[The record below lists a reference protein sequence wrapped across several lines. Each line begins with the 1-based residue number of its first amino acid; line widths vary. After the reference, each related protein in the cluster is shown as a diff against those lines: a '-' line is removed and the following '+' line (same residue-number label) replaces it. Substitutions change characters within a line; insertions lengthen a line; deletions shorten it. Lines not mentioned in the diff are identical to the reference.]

1 MVTTEEFWEKLQ
13 LGKWR
18 EAVIGKDIFN
28 RLIKTLFVFFGL
40 VLYVTVLQII
50 LISYPSALPEI
61 DYFAPLSIIIT
72 IGLSMTAIAFSLQSY
87 FIQKRA
93 GSGIITYCGII
104 EYHNIRGAITF
115 INRGDTTTVMKH
127 AALFAMKDT
136 KGILAWIGARL
147 SGLPSFDFYHS
158 ATLFH
163 GWRLLK
169 GGECAGIEEKRVKSA
184 LNEIILRLE
193 NEKDVESLYISVL
206 IFDEEFNITDPSSIS
221 KNLLGGCKLGKYSE
235 LIAYAKGETK
245 GFPGQPFGQ
254 KTYFK
259 IEAEDIAKLMAGKHA
274 LVEVVPEVP
283 PSVIDMDFE
292 IWKKLDNIEKLLK
305 KDKEK
310 S

>member
-1 MVTTEEFWEKLQ
+1 MVTTEEFWEKLR

-18 EAVIGKDIFN
+18 EEVVGKDVFN
-28 RLIKTLFVFFGL
+28 RLIKTFFGFFGL

-50 LISYPSALPEI
+50 LISYPSALPKI
-61 DYFAPLSIIIT
+61 DFFAPLSIIIT
-72 IGLSMTAIAFSLQSY
+72 IVLSMIAIAVGFQTY
-87 FIQKRA
+87 FIQKRV
-93 GSGIITYCGII
+93 GPGIITYCGII
-104 EYHNIRGAITF
+104 EYQNIRGAITF
-115 INRGDTTTVMKH
+115 INRGDTTTIMKH

-136 KGILAWIGARL
+136 KGIRAWIRAHL

-158 ATLFH
+158 ATVFH

-193 NEKDVESLYISVL
+193 NEKDVEDLYISVL
-206 IFDEEFNITDPSSIS
+206 IFDEEFNIKDPGSIS
-221 KNLLGGCKLGKYSE
+221 KNLLGGCKLGKYRE
-235 LIAYAKGETK
+235 LIAYAKGETD
-245 GFPGQPFGQ
+245 QPFGH

-259 IEAEDIAKLMAGKHA
+259 IEPEDIPKIMAGQSA
-274 LVEVVPEVP
+274 LVEMIPEMP
-283 PSVIDMDFE
+283 PNVIDMDFE

-305 KDKEK
+305 KGKEK